1 MIVLVAVLAY
11 VALPILVSTGAGLF
25 VFDSFGFLAHAA
37 LPVRFAACKLSLPT
51 QWTARLTLH
60 SLLLPLEV
68 RRFCTD
74 VVHAV
79 AQWFVQV
86 RKINRVN

>member
-1 MIVLVAVLAY
+1 MFFEFVKRYTRIQIVMIVLVAVLAY

-51 QWTARLTLH
+51 Q
-60 SLLLPLEV
+60 
-68 RRFCTD
+68 
-74 VVHAV
+74 
-79 AQWFVQV
+79 
-86 RKINRVN
+86 